1 MSIFFGSI
9 INIIYEFSITTKQK
23 HKKLCRLNIFKYNCT
38 VFNRTNN
45 SIIKIIKAMI
55 YKKPKILAQ
64 GTEEMAQC
72 RPNSKP
78 SGRPCNP
85 PKPGG
90 R

>member
-1 MSIFFGSI
+1 MS
-9 INIIYEFSITTKQK
+9 YE
-23 HKKLCRLNIFKYNCT
+23 
-38 VFNRTNN
+38 
-45 SIIKIIKAMI
+45 
-55 YKKPKILAQ
+55 KPEVLAQ
-64 GTEEMAQC
+64 GNVQMAEC

>member
-1 MSIFFGSI
+1 MS
-9 INIIYEFSITTKQK
+9 
-23 HKKLCRLNIFKYNCT
+23 
-38 VFNRTNN
+38 
-45 SIIKIIKAMI
+45 
-55 YKKPKILAQ
+55 YKKPKILAES
-64 GTEEMAQC
+64 TVMMAEC

>member
-1 MSIFFGSI
+1 MI
-9 INIIYEFSITTKQK
+9 IRWKLMYNKFSNVALILYFCLEINNI
-23 HKKLCRLNIFKYNCT
+23 
-38 VFNRTNN
+38 NN
-45 SIIKIIKAMI
+45 NFLRGGFMN
-55 YKKPKILAQ
+55 YKKPEILAQ
-64 GTEEMAQC
+64 STTQMAEC

>member
-1 MSIFFGSI
+1 MS
-9 INIIYEFSITTKQK
+9 
-23 HKKLCRLNIFKYNCT
+23 
-38 VFNRTNN
+38 
-45 SIIKIIKAMI
+45 
-55 YKKPKILAQ
+55 YKKPEILAQ
-64 GTEEMAQC
+64 STRQMAEC

>member
-1 MSIFFGSI
+1 M
-9 INIIYEFSITTKQK
+9 N
-23 HKKLCRLNIFKYNCT
+23 
-38 VFNRTNN
+38 
-45 SIIKIIKAMI
+45 
-55 YKKPKILAQ
+55 YKKPEILAQ
-64 GTEEMAQC
+64 STVLMAEC

>member
-1 MSIFFGSI
+1 MFIIVYLIFISRALSEKGGENMKYIKPVI
-9 INIIYEFSITTKQK
+9 IAQS
-23 HKKLCRLNIFKYNCT
+23 T
-38 VFNRTNN
+38 VR
-45 SIIKIIKAMI
+45 
-55 YKKPKILAQ
+55 
-64 GTEEMAQC
+64 MAEC